1 MLSPTLTSI
10 STHKLAFKAFFT
22 VVVSI
27 CRHLLSFAFTP
38 NQCQLLCNSRCVN
51 TNSYSYA
58 FSLLHKFSLAVRRN
72 YQALMTKTLQVGH
85 DESRLSIMMARHKG
99 KVRPF
104 FRLQSFPSARVVVNA
119 NASANANQSESEK
132 ESVFVCLFVCSF
144 LARCVQF
151 ASGLSERWMKSRFAL
166 LICHNYFASNL
177 ACPPKTSR
185 VSSLVASLSLS
196 LSNYPSLRVM
206 ILSIHDEPFID
217 GRQPVRDWPAQPC
230 WSLSTTR
237 LPFTNWANPTSKRRI
252 CDTCATNIIDC
263 HYSLTFVGITTTAK
277 TRLLDWCPFGSSL
290 LASHAFL
297 CLLNS
302 LARRF
307 DDDELCWDVLVWI
320 QQ

>member
-22 VVVSI
+22 VIVSI

-151 ASGLSERWMKSRFAL
+151 ASGLSER
-166 LICHNYFASNL
+166 
-177 ACPPKTSR
+177 
-185 VSSLVASLSLS
+185 
-196 LSNYPSLRVM
+196 
-206 ILSIHDEPFID
+206 
-217 GRQPVRDWPAQPC
+217 
-230 WSLSTTR
+230 
-237 LPFTNWANPTSKRRI
+237 
-252 CDTCATNIIDC
+252 
-263 HYSLTFVGITTTAK
+263 
-277 TRLLDWCPFGSSL
+277 
-290 LASHAFL
+290 
-297 CLLNS
+297 
-302 LARRF
+302 
-307 DDDELCWDVLVWI
+307 
-320 QQ
+320 